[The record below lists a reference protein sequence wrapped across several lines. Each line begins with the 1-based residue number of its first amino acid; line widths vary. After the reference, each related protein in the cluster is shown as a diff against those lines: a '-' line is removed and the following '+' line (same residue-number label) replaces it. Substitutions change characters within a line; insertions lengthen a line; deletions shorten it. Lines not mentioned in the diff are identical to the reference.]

1 MGNYI
6 SFKKE
11 FGLILVGAII
21 FTASYLWKD
30 LLLEIEEKYFPKGY
44 GLMWRSIYTILVTV
58 ILVLVAIHLKNQ
70 FGLVNKDSKD
80 PKDKSIEFDDSPI
93 RDGSSGT
100 PDNSNEPTDL
110 SVETS

>member
-1 MGNYI
+1 M
-6 SFKKE
+6 
-11 FGLILVGAII
+11 
-21 FTASYLWKD
+21 
-30 LLLEIEEKYFPKGY
+30 
-44 GLMWRSIYTILVTV
+44 
-58 ILVLVAIHLKNQ
+58 KNQ